1 MIATPTTKKAILF
14 CWIALISVTFTYGQD
29 KDSTNQRLSASF
41 GGPEQVE
48 RRLEKDEASKT
59 SFFELGFMSP
69 YFDFKSD
76 LKKNTGFDFGIDY
89 SAVYFGASESLG
101 EKQSSS
107 GMVRLYGSWELVN
120 RGKGNSGAFIYKI
133 EHRHKY
139 TEIVP
144 KFFGFEMGYVG
155 MEVPAFNDDGF
166 RMTNFYWRQR
176 FKDGK
181 ISLVAGLLDATD
193 YVDVYALASP
203 WTGFMNFQF
212 STGSQAVYIPNDAA
226 LGIALGAYLSK
237 NIFVIASI
245 SDAGSDPTDPFTSFE
260 TFFSNNDYFKSIEL
274 GYVTS
279 KDRFYMDNIHV
290 TLWHSDGSDVT
301 ASLPGWGM
309 SFSATHY
316 FENHLNPFIRGGFA
330 NDGGTLLQKSLTAGL
345 GYQPKAGGHLLGVA
359 IGWGEPNE
367 TTFSEGLDNQFTAE
381 IFYRLQVSKH
391 FEITPDLQYLINPAL
406 NPDESSIFVWG
417 VRGRI
422 NL

>member
-1 MIATPTTKKAILF
+1 MPSLKTCKICCSILV
-14 CWIALISVTFTYGQD
+14 LSVCSLYSQEP
-29 KDSTNQRLSASF
+29 DSTRQKFNAGF
-41 GGPEQVE
+41 GGPDQVE
-48 RRLEKDEASKT
+48 RRLEKDEEPKESIFA
-59 SFFELGFMSP
+59 LGFMQP
-69 YFDFKSD
+69 YFEFKSD
-76 LKKNTGFDFGIDY
+76 LKKKSGFDFGLDY
-89 SAVYFGASESLG
+89 SAVYFGANESLG
-101 EKQSSS
+101 DKSASS

-120 RGKGNSGAFIYKI
+120 RGKGNSGALIYKI

-139 TEIVP
+139 IDVVP

-226 LGIALGAYLSK
+226 LGIAFGAYLTD
-237 NIFVIASI
+237 NIFVIGSI
-245 SDAGSDPTDPFTSFE
+245 SDAGSDPTVPFKSFE
-260 TFFSNNDYFKSIEL
+260 TFFSNNDYFKSVEL

-279 KDRFYMDNIHV
+279 KDRFYMDNVHV
-290 TLWHSDGSDVT
+290 TFWHSDGSEVT
-301 ASLPGWGM
+301 ASLPGWGI
-309 SFSATHY
+309 SFSGTYY
-316 FENHLNPFIRGGFA
+316 FENSLNPFIRGGFA
-330 NDGGTLLQKSLTAGL
+330 KDGGTLLQKSLTAGI
-345 GYQPKAGGHLLGVA
+345 GYQPKSGGNLLGFA

-381 IFYRLQVSKH
+381 LFYRLQISKH
-391 FEITPDLQYLINPAL
+391 FVVTPDIQYLINPAL
-406 NPDESSIFVWG
+406 NPNESSIFVWG
-417 VRGRI
+417 IRGRI